1 MHVISGS
8 RLLRLPLLLA
18 FSAPLACAQWTVPT
32 PEELS
37 MTTQREVP
45 GAAAVYLYREEITED
60 KLHMFSIYTRLKVL
74 TERGKEYSNVELH
87 YARNN
92 EGANVTIDS
101 IQGRTIHPDG
111 SIVLFTGKPY
121 DKLVEKNGWH

>member
-1 MHVISGS
+1 MHVISGR

-18 FSAPLACAQWTVPT
+18 FSAPLACAQWTVPP
-32 PEELS
+32 PEERS

-87 YARNN
+87 YASVNC
-92 EGANVTIDS
+92 GARAPI
-101 IQGRTIHPDG
+101 G
-111 SIVLFTGKPY
+111 SIRART
-121 DKLVEKNGWH
+121 